1 VLLIRSYLFLIRM
14 DPAPVPDPTLEK
26 SRTRFWIRIRIQT
39 ISSTFFSNKK
49 FGAKHCPSNVRS
61 NIVKSN
67 IQFYIVS
74 VRTFV
79 IPFYFGYGSKS
90 AIGTGYGMHTEAG
103 SGPANAKSS
112 GSVWIRIHMT
122 VERKGGLAVLAE
134 PIPTTAYETG
144 METYNTRKSRHLDN
158 VVLKNYS

>member
-1 VLLIRSYLFLIRM
+1 MDPELFIPDRIQFQFRIRLWKSLGLGFVSGSGSRPYLAHFFQIKNLVPKLFL
-14 DPAPVPDPTLEK
+14 
-26 SRTRFWIRIRIQT
+26 
-39 ISSTFFSNKK
+39 
-49 FGAKHCPSNVRS
+49 SNVRS

-90 AIGTGYGMHTEAG
+90 AKGTGYGMQTESG

-112 GSVWIRIHMT
+112 GSVRIRIHKT
-122 VERKGGLAVLAE
+122 VERKEWLAVLAV
-134 PIPTTAYETG
+134 PIPPTCRTG
-144 METYNTRKSRHLDN
+144 NGDVQY
-158 VVLKNYS
+158 